1 MNLIRKKRE
10 YKLYKCRTFLYI
22 NKFNKDRFRNI
33 TFLYLSPDN
42 KYLFSGYFNGFIEI
56 FAISDSQSEI
66 STQVISS
73 MNKINVSQNNNK
85 LIGLGYNPITNYIYT
100 SCNKENKIGVS
111 FIDSKNMINNIIG
124 GDYSLAGFSYLC
136 KNNYLNH

>member
-1 MNLIRKKRE
+1 MNSIKFWKKKEKAGEILIF
-10 YKLYKCRTFLYI
+10 KLNKNKNNNNNEPNKEKENINYI
-22 NKFNKDRFRNI
+22 NVGPSYTLINSIKTDSEI
-33 TFLYLSPDN
+33 SFLYLSPDN

-85 LIGLGYNPITNYIYT
+85 LIGLEYNPVTKYI
-100 SCNKENKIGVS
+100 
-111 FIDSKNMINNIIG
+111 
-124 GDYSLAGFSYLC
+124 
-136 KNNYLNH
+136 